1 MMCASTEERIK
12 SVTFGHRKM
21 RPRAC
26 VADDN
31 PHMRTLLAE
40 ALEELGFVTCACSR
54 CDDLGEI
61 VDQNVPDLVVLG
73 LSEGCAKEIRVLNV
87 LADRQFGGKVLLFGA
102 RDRPAIAAIQDLG
115 NERGLGMLPPLA
127 TPVNE
132 L

>member
-40 ALEELGFVTCACSR
+40 ALEELGFVTCACAP

-61 VDQNVPDLVVLG
+61 VDRNVPDLVVLG
-73 LSEGCAKEIRVLNV
+73 LSEGSATEIRVMRV
-87 LADRQFGGKVLLFGA
+87 LAGRQFGGKILLLGA
-102 RDRPAIAAIQDLG
+102 RDRPAVAAILELG
-115 NERGLGMLPPLA
+115 K
-127 TPVNE
+127 E